1 MWTKTNKILAIILAI
16 TTLALIID
24 FISSKSSKSS
34 FRTQLVEA
42 DSAQIA
48 KIVFFPSHVRDK
60 QVVLL
65 RKNKKWYVHTNGTD
79 YPADPD
85 KIHTILETLTSLRPT
100 QVVANNRGQWAEYGV
115 ADTNSLNILVYN
127 NKNKTLAHLYVG
139 KIKTTPNQTQYP
151 YYGQNQNY
159 YTYVRVK
166 GDKNVY
172 MVPQLLAITFI
183 NDPNAYRDQTIINV
197 DQLDI
202 KAVAI
207 VENSRTLSL
216 KRDGSKWSVNG
227 QPADSLQMVHYLR
240 DICHLQGWQFAP
252 DSMVKDLKTLKTLT
266 LELTSGKQIVVKGL
280 GDTAVNVIWSSQN
293 PQSYFKA
300 AALPSRIFKTQDY
313 FLNKRADE

>member
-24 FISSKSSKSS
+24 FLSSSSSKNS

-42 DSAQIA
+42 DTAQIA
-48 KIVFFPSHVRDK
+48 KIVFYPSHEQDK

-65 RKNKKWYVHTNGTD
+65 RKNKKWYVQTDGKD
-79 YPADPD
+79 YPADLN
-85 KIHTILETLTSLRPT
+85 KIHTILETLTSLSPT
-100 QVVANNRGQWAEYGV
+100 QVVSNNHKQWANYGV

-139 KIKTTPNQTQYP
+139 KIKTTPSQTQYP

-159 YTYVRVK
+159 YTYVRVL

-172 MVPQLLAITFI
+172 LVPQLLAITFI
-183 NDPNAYRDQTIINV
+183 NDPGAYRDQTIINV

-202 KAVAI
+202 KAIAI
-207 VENSRTLSL
+207 AENGQTLSL
-216 KRDGSKWSVNG
+216 KRDGSRWSVNG

-240 DICHLQGWQFAP
+240 DISHLQGWQFVP
-252 DSMVKDLKTLKTLT
+252 DSMVKGLKTLKTLT
-266 LELTSGKQIVVKGL
+266 LELTDGKQIVVKGL

-293 PQSYFKA
+293 PGSYFKSA
-300 AALPSRIFKTQDY
+300 TLATRLFKSEGY
-313 FLNKRADE
+313 FLSKQD